1 MINKLVTKGFF
12 YTAVLTISLFLI
24 GCPATTTEN
33 TDSGNGA
40 SVPNGNASNMNEAN
54 MDSNMNA
61 TENSEASMVDTKEP
75 ETYSAKV
82 DLKAEG
88 IGKDNKAALPGIQA
102 TVARDGANKRME
114 VNLPGGQKVVYLE
127 TDGKNYVILPGKKQY
142 AELNDESVGM
152 EVRSLMTP
160 EQIVERAK
168 TIKGLEK
175 VGDEKYEGR
184 DAVKY
189 KYNATTATNTKAGEV
204 DTESY
209 LYVDK
214 ETGLPLR
221 TEFASASKDKE
232 VQGMNGIKVV
242 TTMSDIKTEVS
253 ADMFKLPEGY
263 EKIDEKQIK
272 DQLNLIFKVVGQ
284 FLSQLMQNAS

>member
-1 MINKLVTKGFF
+1 MKNKLFTQGLLF
-12 YTAVLTISLFLI
+12 TAVLTISLFLI
-24 GCPATTTEN
+24 GCPAGTTEN
-33 TDSGNGA
+33 TDSGNGTN
-40 SVPNGNASNMNEAN
+40 VLNTNASNTNEAN

-61 TENSEASMVDTKEP
+61 TENSETSAVDTKEP

-102 TVARDGANKRME
+102 MVARDGANKRME

-127 TDGKNYVILPGKKQY
+127 MEGKNYVILPAKKQY
-142 AELNDESVGM
+142 AELNDKSVGM

-168 TIKGLEK
+168 TVKGLEK

-184 DAVKY
+184 DAIKY
-189 KYNATTATNTKAGEV
+189 KYNATTETNTKAGEV
-204 DTESY
+204 ATESF

-221 TEFASASKDKE
+221 TEFASASKEKE
-232 VQGMNGIKVV
+232 VNGMNGIKVV
-242 TTMSDIKTEVS
+242 TTMSDIKTEVA
-253 ADMFKLPEGY
+253 ADTFKIPEGY

-272 DQLNLIFKVVGQ
+272 DQLTLVFKVVGQ
-284 FLSQLMQNAS
+284 FLAQLMQNAS